1 MNKNYRV
8 EMLLSARLLLRPQ
21 LVENTI
27 YFISNLSGSFSLYS
41 MKRGGSL
48 PTPLLPPQI
57 ALQNPKLVGGLSY
70 KVFPELGKILVITDN
85 CGDEVYRPMFIPIDG
100 GFPEAVFPDT
110 FAKTR
115 AFFVKAH
122 IKENMAYF
130 IAESLERA
138 EYHTYRADLREDQIT
153 HLGWS
158 KYENILVGASDDHKQ
173 ALLLDLHTEGDG
185 VLYLW
190 KQETRRRKLIYGT
203 PVCDRLA
210 TQEYPLNGINECFF
224 TPNGAVLS
232 RAAIFDD
239 SFGLVRIDPED
250 TSCRPIEISGFEKPG
265 PGELQ
270 HLHRIT
276 DRDYV
281 LEYNING
288 CSVLC
293 EGRLDEDEGE
303 VTISNV
309 ILEKSTL
316 GEGVVESFSHDP
328 QSGDHVISFS
338 TPTSPSQ
345 IYTLEGHDRTVVR
358 HSEERILSIAQD
370 HLSPGEDATFA
381 SHDGLT
387 IPARLY
393 VPSEKVGQKG
403 PFPLVFYIH
412 GGPQSQ
418 ERPDFTWFSMPL
430 IQLLTLNGIAVFV
443 PNIRGSKGYGLSY
456 TTQVDHDWGGRD
468 RLDLVFAHETLS
480 KDERLDLKRAGVM
493 GRSYGG
499 YMTLTL
505 AGRHPNLWRAA
516 CDLFGPYNLLAF
528 VERIPSAW
536 RPYFYLAIGHPHK
549 EQEFL
554 KERSPSTYIK
564 DIACPLLVIQGKNDP
579 RVIEAESQQVVDVL
593 RKDGKDVEY
602 LVFEDEGHDIC
613 KFENRVVCYD
623 RIVEFFCHNLFNGP
637 QNE

>member
-1 MNKNYRV
+1 MNEDYRV

-21 LVENTI
+21 LVGDTI
-27 YFISNLSGSFSLYS
+27 YFISNLSGNFSLYS
-41 MKRGGSL
+41 MKRGGGL
-48 PTPLLPPQI
+48 PAPLLPPQI
-57 ALQNPKLVGGLSY
+57 ALQNPKLVGGLSF
-70 KVFPELGKILVITDN
+70 KVFPDLKKILVITDN
-85 CGDEVYRPMFIPIDG
+85 YGDEVYRPMLVPIDG
-100 GFPEAVFPDT
+100 GFPEPLFPDI
-110 FAKTR
+110 FAETR
-115 AFFVKAH
+115 AFFVNAD
-122 IKENMAYF
+122 IMNNVAYF
-130 IAESLERA
+130 TAESLLRA
-138 EYHTYRADLREDQIT
+138 EYHTYRADLQNMQLT

-158 KYENILVGASDDHKQ
+158 KYENILVGASEGHNR

-190 KQETRRRKLIYGT
+190 KEDTRRRKLIYGT
-203 PVCDRLA
+203 PICDREPSS
-210 TQEYPLNGINECFF
+210 EYPLNGINECYF
-224 TPNGAVLS
+224 TPQGAVLS
-232 RAAIFDD
+232 RSAIFDD
-239 SFGLVRIDPED
+239 SFGLARIETRDS
-250 TSCRPIEISGFEKPG
+250 SCRTVEVTGFEKPG
-265 PGELQ
+265 KGELH
-270 HLHRIT
+270 HLYQIT
-276 DRDYV
+276 SRDYV
-281 LEYNING
+281 LEYNVNG

-293 EGRLDEDEGE
+293 EGRLDEKE
-303 VTISNV
+303 VEVSITNI
-309 ILEKSTL
+309 ILERSTL

-328 QSGDHVISFS
+328 LSGDHVISFS

-345 IYTLEGHDRTVVR
+345 IYTLEGHNRTVVC
-358 HSEERILSIAQD
+358 HSEERILSIPAS
-370 HLSPGEDATFA
+370 HLSPGEDATFQ

-393 VPSEKVGQKG
+393 VPSKEVAKKG
-403 PFPLVFYIH
+403 PYPVVFYIH

-430 IQLLTLNGIAVFV
+430 IQLFTLNGIAVFV

-468 RLDLVFAHETLS
+468 RLDLVHAHEMLGC
-480 KDERLDLKRAGVM
+480 DERLNLQSAGVM

-528 VERIPSAW
+528 VERIPTAW
-536 RPYFYLAIGHPHK
+536 RPYFYLAIGHPQR

-554 KERSPSTYIK
+554 RERSPSTYIK

-613 KFENRVVCYD
+613 KFENRVICYN
-623 RIVEFFCHNLFNGP
+623 RIVDFFCHNLV
-637 QNE
+637 QRTMK